1 MIRRS
6 LVLCLALVAI
16 ALVGCQ
22 PPQEFGPNAT
32 DSDLWSVTKIRPDTE
47 VPNQYPNGRSG
58 LAGAGATEQGAV
70 EGDTSEE
77 DAH

>member
-6 LVLCLALVAI
+6 LVCCIAVVAI

-32 DSDLWSVTKIRPDTE
+32 DSDLWSVRKIRPDTE
-47 VPNQYPNGRSG
+47 VPDQYPNGRSG
-58 LAGAGATEQGAV
+58 LAGAGAAEHGAT
-70 EGDTSEE
+70 EGDTYES
-77 DAH
+77 DDH